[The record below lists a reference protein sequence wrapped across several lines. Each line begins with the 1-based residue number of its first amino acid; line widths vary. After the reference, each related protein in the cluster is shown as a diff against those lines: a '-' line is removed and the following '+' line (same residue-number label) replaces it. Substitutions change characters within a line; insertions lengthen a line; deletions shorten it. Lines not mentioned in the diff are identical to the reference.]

1 MTLLMKITFRSSRQR
16 DSDQLHE
23 PEFTPLVF
31 SKGGLER
38 GRPGQP
44 AEWGPGGRVLGE
56 IGTISLGKGIYVVNL
71 EFEAA
76 ELKNWIQ
83 RYIED
88 DPREA
93 MRLLAEMQAEAT
105 ISLAQKAKRDV
116 LDEIKRS

>member
-1 MTLLMKITFRSSRQR
+1 MTIKFIGYSAPFDAPS
-16 DSDQLHE
+16 HK
-23 PEFTPLVF
+23 PEFTPLVGYD
-31 SKGGLER
+31 SRGSGHL

-44 AEWGPGGRVLGE
+44 IEWGPNGAGGE
-56 IGTISLGKGIYVVNL
+56 ISKVRLNGKYSVFF
-71 EFEAA
+71 EFEYA